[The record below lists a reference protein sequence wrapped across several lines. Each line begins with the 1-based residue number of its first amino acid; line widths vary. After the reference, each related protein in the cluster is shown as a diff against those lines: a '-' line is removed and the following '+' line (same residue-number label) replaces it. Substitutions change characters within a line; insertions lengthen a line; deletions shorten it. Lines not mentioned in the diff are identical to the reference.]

1 MLHEGRLKCAALA
14 GIGFV
19 RGDLCRPPF
28 RERSFDAITMAYGL
42 RYLGDLSES
51 LADIHRMLK
60 PGGVFVCLDF
70 GHPGNLWYR
79 RLCLGYLVA
88 FGTLWGLLLHRRA
101 DTYWHIV
108 ESLRAYPGQG
118 AVARLMK
125 DAGFADITV
134 EEQLGG
140 ISAIIRG
147 AK

>member
-1 MLHEGRLKCAALA
+1 MLCEGRLKCATFA

-19 RGDLCRPPF
+19 LGDLCRPPF
-28 RERSFDAITMAYGL
+28 REHSFDAITMSYGL
-42 RYLGDLSES
+42 RYLDDLRGS
-51 LADIHRMLK
+51 LEDIHRMLK

-70 GHPGNLWYR
+70 GLPRNLWYR
-79 RLCLGYLVA
+79 RLCLGYLLA

-108 ESLRAYPGQG
+108 ESLRAYPGQY
-118 AVARLMK
+118 AVGRLMK
-125 DAGFADITV
+125 EAGFADIKV
-134 EEQLGG
+134 EERLGG